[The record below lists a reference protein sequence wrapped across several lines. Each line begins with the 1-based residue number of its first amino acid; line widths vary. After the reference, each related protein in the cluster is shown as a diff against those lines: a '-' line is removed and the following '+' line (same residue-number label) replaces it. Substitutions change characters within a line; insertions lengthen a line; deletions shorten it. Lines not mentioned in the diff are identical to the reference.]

1 MLGNI
6 YDTDIKLLYSYDF
19 QAYKTFSVTTDF
31 IILNDWGEFTSSVTG
46 NISEWWYRSAN
57 YKGLK
62 SDLCEKNF
70 M

>member
-31 IILNDWGEFTSSVTG
+31 IILND
-46 NISEWWYRSAN
+46 
-57 YKGLK
+57 
-62 SDLCEKNF
+62 
-70 M
+70 